1 MEKNQE
7 QEYRRRNRSSGDYCL
22 NTRKCT
28 FKIIIWHKNVYIL
41 YDSVFYPSHT
51 FSETVQM
58 FYLSFTKYSESTQQ
72 VAFECALYL
81 YRFKSNLVVTNLL
94 TAPSPRQQIQLRETT
109 KINRIYLL
117 FILHIENTCIL
128 EGEHDTIWTQEM
140 QLSKLFIQVFPTK
153 QSAIT
158 YSTLY
163 SLVQV

>member
-1 MEKNQE
+1 M
-7 QEYRRRNRSSGDYCL
+7 
-22 NTRKCT
+22 
-28 FKIIIWHKNVYIL
+28 
-41 YDSVFYPSHT
+41 
-51 FSETVQM
+51 
-58 FYLSFTKYSESTQQ
+58 
-72 VAFECALYL
+72 
-81 YRFKSNLVVTNLL
+81 
-94 TAPSPRQQIQLRETT
+94 QLRETR